1 MLAFLGLLTIVLLL
15 LLVITK
21 KASPIVALILIP
33 IFTGLLA
40 GFRGELAEM
49 IGEGLKS
56 IAPTGIMFVFAILF
70 FGVLM
75 DAGTFKPIISRL
87 LRFAGNDPVKIA
99 VATAVLAMLIHLD
112 GSGAVTFLVVIPAM
126 VPVYDQMG
134 MRRITLAS
142 IVALSAGAMNILPW
156 GGPTIRAAS
165 ALNVPVTELFNPII
179 LPVLGGLVAVI
190 LISAYFGKKE
200 KKYLKPQSFAL
211 QNEAESEAKELD
223 DLMRPK
229 LFYVNVFL
237 ILLAIF
243 ALVAGWAPP
252 YVIFMVG
259 FVIAI
264 SINYPKVDEQK
275 KRIDAH
281 AKEAMLMASILFA
294 AGCFTGIL
302 KGSGM
307 IDAMA
312 MTVEQI
318 LPEQIGRQL
327 PLLTGLV
334 SMPASLLFDPDS
346 FYFGILPLLASTAE
360 TFQVSGIEVGQ
371 AAIMGQMTTGFAVSP
386 LTGSTF
392 LLIGLA
398 GVDLGEHQMKT
409 IPWAFLVTLVI
420 LILAILAGVIS
431 I

>member
-1 MLAFLGLLTIVLLL
+1 MLAFLGLLTIGLLL
-15 LLVITK
+15 FLVITK
-21 KASPIVALILIP
+21 KASPVVALILVPVI
-33 IFTGLLA
+33 TGILA
-40 GFRGELAEM
+40 GFRGELAGM
-49 IGEGLKS
+49 IGEGLKN

-87 LRFAGNDPVKIA
+87 LRFAGNDPVKIT
-99 VATAVLAMLIHLD
+99 VATAILAMLIHLD
-112 GSGAVTFLVVIPAM
+112 GSGAVTFLVVVPAM
-126 VPVYDQMG
+126 VPIYDQLG
-134 MRRITLAS
+134 MKRITLAS
-142 IVALSAGAMNILPW
+142 IVALSAGTMNILPW
-156 GGPTIRAAS
+156 GGPTIRAAT
-165 ALNVPVTELFNPII
+165 ALNVSVTDLFNPII
-179 LPVLGGLVAVI
+179 IPVLGGLFTVL

-200 KKYLKPQSFAL
+200 KKRLNSLTIESFT
-211 QNEAESEAKELD
+211 KEHTEEKEFNGL
-223 DLMRPK
+223 LRPK
-229 LFYVNVFL
+229 LFYFN
-237 ILLAIF
+237 ILLIVLAIV
-243 ALVAGWAPP
+243 ALIASWAPP
-252 YVIFMVG
+252 YVIFMLA
-259 FVIAI
+259 FVVAI

-294 AGCFTGIL
+294 AGFFTGIL
-302 KGSGM
+302 TGTGM

-312 MTVEQI
+312 LTVEQI
-318 LPEQIGRQL
+318 LPPQVGRQL

-360 TFQVSGIEVGQ
+360 TFQVSGLEVGQ

-398 GVDLGEHQMKT
+398 GVDLGEHQLKT
-409 IPWAFLVTLVI
+409 IPWAFLVTLII
-420 LILAILAGVIS
+420 LVLAILMGIIS

>member
-15 LLVITK
+15 LMVISK
-21 KASPIVALILIP
+21 KASPVVALILVP
-33 IFTGLLA
+33 VFTGLLA
-40 GFRGELAEM
+40 GFRGDLAEM
-49 IGEGLKS
+49 MGEGLKT
-56 IAPTGIMFVFAILF
+56 IAPTGVMFVFAILF
-70 FGVLM
+70 FGILM

-99 VATAVLAMLIHLD
+99 IATAILAMLIHLD
-112 GSGAVTFLVVIPAM
+112 GSGAVTFLVVVPAM
-126 VPVYDQMG
+126 VPIYDQLG

-142 IVALSAGAMNILPW
+142 IVALSAGTMNILPW
-156 GGPTIRAAS
+156 GGPTIRAAT
-165 ALNVPVTELFNPII
+165 ALNVPVTDLFNPII
-179 LPVLGGLVAVI
+179 IPVLGGLVAVI
-190 LISAYFGKKE
+190 FISAYFGKKE
-200 KKYLKPQSFAL
+200 KMLLKSRDF
-211 QNEAESEAKELD
+211 ESCTKESPMSEEFDELA
-223 DLMRPK
+223 RPK
-229 LFYVNVFL
+229 FFYVNVFL
-237 ILLAIF
+237 IILAIG
-243 ALVAGWAPP
+243 ALIAGWAPP
-252 YVIFMVG
+252 YVIFMLG

-264 SINYPKVDEQK
+264 SINYPKVGEQK

-302 KGSGM
+302 KGTGM

-312 MTVEQI
+312 LTVEQI
-318 LPEQIGRQL
+318 LPLQVGRQL
-327 PLLTGLV
+327 PLLTGLA

-398 GVDLGEHQMKT
+398 GVDLGEHQIKT
-409 IPWAFLVTLVI
+409 IPWAFLVTLII
-420 LILAILAGVIS
+420 LVLAILMGIIS